1 MAENV
6 RAAFALGHAGEVT
19 LAVGLVFIAAGAE
32 ALAVFNACIA
42 DPGCLPDASALN
54 VGAFF
59 AILMVGIVLGV
70 AGTRILALGRMS
82 CQTDPRWP

>member
-1 MAENV
+1 MAVSV
-6 RAAFALGHAGEVT
+6 RRALAFRGAGEVT
-19 LAVGLVFIAAGAE
+19 LAIGLIFIAAGVE

-59 AILMVGIVLGV
+59 AILAVGIAMAV
-70 AGTRILALGRMS
+70 AGMRILAVGRMS
-82 CQTDPRWP
+82 REPDSW